1 MMALSMFRLMPDR
14 HESMDYS
21 RLFWLELGRHEGMDN
36 NKLHRL
42 ELFGKR
48 VRSTVHICL
57 FSKTQH

>member
-1 MMALSMFRLMPDR
+1 MLKPGR

-21 RLFWLELGRHEGMDN
+21 RMFRLELGRHEGMDN

-48 VRSTVHICL
+48 VMSTVHICL